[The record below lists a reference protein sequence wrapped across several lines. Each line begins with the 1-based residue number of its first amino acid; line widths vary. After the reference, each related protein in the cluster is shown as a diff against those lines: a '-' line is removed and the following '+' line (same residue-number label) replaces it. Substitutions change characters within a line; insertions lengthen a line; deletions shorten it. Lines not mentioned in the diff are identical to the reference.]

1 MNDDFKEEFINTSQS
16 KEEFGWSLIEGILEM
31 YLFRVYDFFS
41 KLIKGGGCASFLLS
55 LVLLPVSACNNNT
68 SSFKQQQRRTTFKE
82 RFRFF
87 PTKETRR
94 HPLEESKSI
103 ERFLSSFGLL
113 LVVK

>member
-1 MNDDFKEEFINTSQS
+1 MILTHKRWVRFLPSFPRSSTTSQCV
-16 KEEFGWSLIEGILEM
+16 EQH
-31 YLFRVYDFFS
+31 
-41 KLIKGGGCASFLLS
+41 
-55 LVLLPVSACNNNT
+55 T

-87 PTKETRR
+87 PTKETRGR

>member
-16 KEEFGWSLIEGILEM
+16 KEEFGWSLIEGILEL
-31 YLFRVYDFFS
+31 YLFRVYDFN
-41 KLIKGGGCASFLLS
+41 SFLVGALLS
-55 LVLLPVSACNNNT
+55 FFPSFYYQSVGYNNNT

-103 ERFLSSFGLL
+103 KRRFLSSFGLL
-113 LVVK
+113 LVAK